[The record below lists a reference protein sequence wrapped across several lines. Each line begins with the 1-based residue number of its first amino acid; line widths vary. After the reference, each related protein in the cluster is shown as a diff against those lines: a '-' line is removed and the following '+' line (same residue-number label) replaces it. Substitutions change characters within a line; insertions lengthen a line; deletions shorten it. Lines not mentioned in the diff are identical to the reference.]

1 VGNDKIYTHATY
13 LVIDFMN
20 IIYSIHAQEKIAER
34 KIPKKIIESS
44 LQRPD
49 TVVSGRG
56 KTKVAHKLIKDR
68 LLRIVYR
75 IENEKFMVITVYC
88 THPERYGE

>member
-1 VGNDKIYTHATY
+1 
-13 LVIDFMN
+13 MN

-34 KIPKKIIESS
+34 KIPRKINESS
-44 LQRPD
+44 LLNPD
-49 TVVSGRG
+49 TVVSGRE
-56 KTKVAHKLIKDR
+56 KTQIAHKLIKDR

-75 IENEKFMVITVYC
+75 IENEKYMVITVYC